1 MKTIKFTIAYDG
13 SNFHGWQMQP
23 GVPTIQAALVD
34 VARKITEEKIFV
46 YGASRTDAG
55 VHALGQVAHFKTRS
69 GLSAAEFQ
77 RAFNALLPPQIRIME
92 AEEVGPDFHSRWQA
106 LGKTY
111 QYRIFRARVV
121 PPFEYGRVLHYPW
134 PLDEA
139 AMCDAAR
146 LFEGELDFTS
156 FAASSGSD
164 DDDRDRNML
173 RVIHQSE
180 IQRTANAA
188 SNYPSD
194 ELVYTIRGRSFLR
207 YMVRKIVG
215 TLLDVGRGK
224 LTVSNVSEIFAARDR
239 ARSGPTAPSEGLYL
253 MSIEYPDP
261 TASLNYKSENYK
273 SEQIR
278 TASRPNQ

>member
-1 MKTIKFTIAYDG
+1 MKTFKFTIAYDG

-34 VARKITEEKIFV
+34 VARKITQEKIFI

-77 RAFNALLPPQIRIME
+77 RAFNALLPPQVRIME
-92 AEEVGPDFHSRWQA
+92 AEEVGPDFHSRWQS

-139 AMCDAAR
+139 AMCQAAR

-156 FAASSGSD
+156 FAASSGSE

-180 IQRTANAA
+180 IRRTANAA

-224 LTVSNVSEIFAARDR
+224 LTVSDISEIFAARDR
-239 ARSGPTAPSEGLYL
+239 ARSGPTASPEGLYL
-253 MSIEYPDP
+253 VSIEYPDP
-261 TASLNYKSENYK
+261 TASLSYKR
-273 SEQIR
+273 EQVR
-278 TASRPNQ
+278 TVSRSDQ